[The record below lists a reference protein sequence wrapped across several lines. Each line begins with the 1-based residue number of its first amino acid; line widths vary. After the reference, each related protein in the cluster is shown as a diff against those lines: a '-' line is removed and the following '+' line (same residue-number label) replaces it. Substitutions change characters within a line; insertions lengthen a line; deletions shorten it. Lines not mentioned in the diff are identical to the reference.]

1 MVSTGEDQHAERAML
16 NVNAWQRKVLSWIS
30 PDSGLSDECLIRKG
44 AWTATLV
51 PSLRFLDWVL
61 VGITASL
68 YSLLKYYSFTDI
80 GIWVILWILNLIVS
94 GSVVVFNDRYKIDI
108 TLMQTLRRLVTAM
121 FNKSQP
127 VGLALETIIFF
138 RLLLWDGA
146 DQFIIFFRE
155 RLSNGPVQ
163 VAVFV
168 AASGLQMFVWTKIYS
183 LGYEGILELLKAV
196 AGRSI

>member
-1 MVSTGEDQHAERAML
+1 ML

-30 PDSGLSDECLIRKG
+30 PDSGLSDACLIRKG
-44 AWTATLV
+44 AWTAVLV

-94 GSVVVFNDRYKIDI
+94 GSVVLLNDRYKIDI
-108 TLMQTLRRLVTAM
+108 TLMQTLRRLVAAM
-121 FNKSQP
+121 FHKSRP
-127 VGLALETIIFF
+127 AGCALETIIFF

-155 RLSNGPVQ
+155 RLRHGAFQ

-168 AASGLQMFVWTKIYS
+168 AASGLQMFVWTKVYA
-183 LGYEGILELLKAV
+183 LGYEGMADLIKALTTR
-196 AGRSI
+196 AS